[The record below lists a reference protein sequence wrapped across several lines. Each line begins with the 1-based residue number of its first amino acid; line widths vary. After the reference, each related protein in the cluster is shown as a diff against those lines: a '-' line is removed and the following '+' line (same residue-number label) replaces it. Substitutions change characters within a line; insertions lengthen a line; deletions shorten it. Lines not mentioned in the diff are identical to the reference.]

1 MLTRLGVTCME
12 FRQVK
17 EEVRILGVDDARFD
31 RNRDEWTRLIG
42 VIHRGGK
49 WIEGCLQIPIRVDGD
64 DVTKQLT
71 EMVKTSSHYEQ
82 LRVIMTSDTIF
93 GGVNVLNIHQVFQNT
108 GLPVIAISETKP
120 NMTRVKK
127 ALQRLD
133 YNSWEQKLAILEES
147 GPIHSVRTHAGR
159 ASIYLQCA
167 GLPFEQVIELVQRTA
182 TRSRIP
188 EPVRVAHIIA
198 SSFVS
203 DP

>member
-1 MLTRLGVTCME
+1 ME
-12 FRQVK
+12 LRQIK
-17 EEVRILGVDDARFD
+17 EEVRILGVDDARFT
-31 RNRDEWTRLIG
+31 RNRDKWTRLIG

-64 DVTKQLT
+64 DVTEQLT
-71 EMVKTSSHYEQ
+71 EMVKTSSHYGQ

-93 GGVNVLNIHQVFQNT
+93 GGVNVLNIHQLFQNT

-120 NMTRVKK
+120 DMARVEK

-133 YNSWEQKLAILEES
+133 YDSWKPKLAILEES
-147 GPIHSVRTHAGR
+147 GPIHSVRTRSGR
-159 ASIYLQCA
+159 ASIYLQWA
-167 GLPFEQVIELVQRTA
+167 GLPFEQVVELVQKTA

-188 EPVRVAHIIA
+188 EPVRVAHMIA